1 MKRIILT
8 AIAALWG
15 LSCLAGEPFSRH
27 QVSIGWGDMLFE
39 TMAFHES
46 PSHGYAPELLPAD
59 FITSERHKM
68 GYTGHLFAS
77 YLYRLNKVVSLG
89 GQLDFEGIFWTEANY
104 DRYHNQQGE
113 ATRCRNYNLSMLPT
127 ARFTFLDKEWV
138 RLHAGVGTGLL
149 LAFDN
154 AGVLEAAPVLD
165 LNLISVEVGKGQWS
179 GTVGFGLMA
188 ALANANKVY
197 MLGSRL
203 VSVSLNYHW

>member
-46 PSHGYAPELLPAD
+46 PSHAYAPELLPAD
-59 FITSERHKM
+59 FSVVEKHNF

-89 GQLDFEGIFWTEANY
+89 GQLDYEGIFWKETSY
-104 DRYHNQQGE
+104 DRYHKQQGVSVPS
-113 ATRCRNYNLSMLPT
+113 RNYNLSMLPT
-127 ARFTFLDKEWV
+127 VRLTFLDKEWV
-138 RLHAGVGTGLL
+138 RLHAGVGRGLL

-165 LNLISVEVGKGQWS
+165 LNLISVEVGKGQWT
-179 GTVGFGLMA
+179 GTMGFGLMA